1 MSTSHKALKLV
12 QKTLPQLC
20 LCKDMLVLP
29 PTEHILRGFSFDS
42 TPYKEK
48 FYLWRVILPLYR
60 YHSRKTLDYSKR
72 IPRGARVGLSRE
84 RPEHSAAEIATIISE
99 DIPNM
104 EGIRMPCDFLAHI
117 GWMIGND
124 SPPFLLDLAVT
135 YFLVGRVDDAVAS
148 LRQLETS
155 SRALIAYYAAASRP
169 KRPIIERLTEIR
181 RIAGNLAEQIADDPA
196 AAAQTINEW
205 ERNNIAAFDLGRTV
219 VDAARP

>member
-1 MSTSHKALKLV
+1 MSISRKALKLV

-29 PTEHILRGFSFDS
+29 PTEHILRGFSFAS

-72 IPRGARVGLSRE
+72 IPRGARVGFVTRAARALS
-84 RPEHSAAEIATIISE
+84 SGDSDNNFSE

-117 GWMIGND
+117 DWMIGND

-135 YFLVGRVDDAVAS
+135 SLSGRPRWTTPWA
-148 LRQLETS
+148 
-155 SRALIAYYAAASRP
+155 
-169 KRPIIERLTEIR
+169 
-181 RIAGNLAEQIADDPA
+181 
-196 AAAQTINEW
+196 
-205 ERNNIAAFDLGRTV
+205 
-219 VDAARP
+219 